1 MKLQQDQIRP
11 TLPFVKRGHTV
22 LAVAAMTAMAAMVT
36 VLALPTAAQA
46 QTSPNRPI
54 KMVVPF
60 TTGGSTDI
68 SSRLLAQEMT
78 PLIGQPVIVDNK
90 PGNAGG
96 IGIDFV
102 TKAEPDGYTIGISGV
117 GPTILLNLTGQQT
130 SYNTLRD
137 LAFVSK
143 MAVNELVLVARKDF
157 PANNV
162 RELIAYAKANPGKVS
177 FGNSGTNGPAH
188 LANELFRSMA
198 AIDGIEVPYKGDS
211 PIVQD
216 LMGSQLDLGNVS
228 VSGSTSAI
236 KAGSIKA
243 IAMLGPKRSAVFP
256 NVATADESGLPG
268 YDANVFQIVV
278 VPVKTPAPIVARLN
292 EVVNKALGNE
302 TLKTKYADL
311 GMVPTSGTVKD
322 ATDFVQRETD
332 KWKKV
337 LDMIADKAKK

>member
-1 MKLQQDQIRP
+1 MTTQQTRSSGA
-11 TLPFVKRGHTV
+11 TKVKRIASSMAVMAT
-22 LAVAAMTAMAAMVT
+22 LAASMAA
-36 VLALPTAAQA
+36 LGSAQA
-46 QTSPNRPI
+46 QTFPNRPI

-78 PLIGQPVIVDNK
+78 PIIGQPVIVDNK

-102 TKAEPDGYTIGISGV
+102 TKADPDGYTIGVSGV
-117 GPTILLNLTGQQT
+117 GPTILLNLTGQPT
-130 SYNTLRD
+130 GYVALRD

-143 MAVNELVLVARKDF
+143 MAVNELVLIARKDF

-198 AIDGIEVPYKGDS
+198 AIEGIEVPYKGDS
-211 PIVQD
+211 PVVQD
-216 LMGSQLDLGNVS
+216 VMGGQVDLGNVS
-228 VSGSTSAI
+228 VSGSSSAI
-236 KAGSIKA
+236 KAGSVKA

-278 VPVKTPAPIVARLN
+278 VPVKTPAPIVTRLN
-292 EVVNKALGNE
+292 EVVNKALA
-302 TLKTKYADL
+302 TDVLKVKYADL
-311 GMVPTSGTVKD
+311 GMVPTSGSVKD
-322 ATDFVQRETD
+322 ATEFVQRETD

-337 LDMIADKAKK
+337 LDMIAAKTKK